1 MDTQDPNKTQLMGSV
16 PSIDADGDATVFMPA
31 NGTPAPAP
39 TPAPRPAAMTSR
51 LRDLPTTELP
61 PRAAQTTVLPD
72 SAPTTAVPTTV
83 APAPAAA
90 PVPDG
95 IDVLG
100 DPCVSPVDLG
110 NLTTA
115 RRPVDLESP
124 VKSTKKKGLPIW
136 GVVLAIVLAL
146 AAMGAG
152 AWYTYEHEYWG
163 GHTVPLVIGLD
174 QQTAT
179 ERLEAAGFK
188 VTVAESAADDGIG
201 TVLAC
206 DPEPGKRAE
215 AKGGATITVAVARTI
230 PQVTGQPME
239 DAQQAL
245 LAAGAVNI
253 HIQPVNS
260 DAEAG
265 TVVSVD
271 PAEGTEFK
279 STDEITLSV
288 ATPYVVPSVVGKNV
302 EEAKAAVEKAGLTAH
317 VNFVKSEKPHNE
329 VIETSP
335 EAGTQASEGDTV
347 ELQVSSPY
355 PDAVEALAQYFS
367 CTSSEVAKY
376 MEDEK
381 YTLTYGSTFSNGDA
395 HAVYTGQNGNMITF
409 TANPEVGSY
418 AGNKSDDVLAA
429 GAPISGVRYVYA
441 SGAAPQGALSE
452 TGDGVR
458 AVMYACGFTG
468 LKETCTASDLEG
480 LGYAADGRHFICA
493 FGEDWQSSWAVLIG
507 GPEGQTNVVAMA
519 FLKSRYS
526 GAVDLSQFGNSP
538 AKFIAY
544 ANLYDSSV
552 VSQKGEGVSAAEV
565 SADNFRSGQ

>member
-1 MDTQDPNKTQLMGSV
+1 MDTQDPNRTQLMGGS
-16 PSIDADGDATVFMPA
+16 PGATGDETVYMPA
-31 NGTPAPAP
+31 GGAPAPAP
-39 TPAPRPAAMTSR
+39 RSAAMTSR

-72 SAPTTAVPTTV
+72 SAPTTV

-90 PVPDG
+90 TTPTPDG

-100 DPCVSPVDLG
+100 DPYASPVDLG
-110 NLTTA
+110 DLTTA

-124 VKSTKKKGLPIW
+124 VKSTKKKSLPIW
-136 GVVLAIVLAL
+136 GVVLAVIFVL

-163 GHTVPLVIGLD
+163 GHTVPLVVGLD

-188 VTVAESAADDGIG
+188 VTVVESAADDGIG

-215 AKGGATITVAVARTI
+215 TKGGATITIAVVRTI

-260 DAEAG
+260 DAAAG
-265 TVVSVD
+265 TVVSVE
-271 PAEGTEFK
+271 PAEGAEFK

-302 EEAKAAVEKAGLTAH
+302 DEAKAAIEKAGLTAH
-317 VNFVKSEKPHNE
+317 VNYVKSEKPHNE

-395 HAVYTGQNGNMITF
+395 HAVYTGAGGNMITF

-441 SGAAPQGALSE
+441 PGAAPQGALSE
-452 TGDGVR
+452 SADGVR
-458 AVMYACGFTG
+458 AVMNACGFTG

-538 AKFIAY
+538 AKLIAY
-544 ANLYDSSV
+544 ANLYDASV
-552 VSQKGEGVSAAEV
+552 VSQKGGSSNAE
-565 SADNFRSGQ
+565 

>member
-1 MDTQDPNKTQLMGSV
+1 MDTQDPNKTQLMGGA
-16 PSIDADGDATVFMPA
+16 PGATGDETAFMPA
-31 NGTPAPAP
+31 SGAPAPAS
-39 TPAPRPAAMTSR
+39 RSAAMTSR

-72 SAPTTAVPTTV
+72 SAPTTV

-90 PVPDG
+90 PTPDG

-100 DPCVSPVDLG
+100 DPYASPVDLG
-110 NLTTA
+110 DLTTA

-136 GVVLAIVLAL
+136 GVVLAVIFVL

-163 GHTVPLVIGLD
+163 GHTVPLVVGLD

-179 ERLEAAGFK
+179 ERLEDAGFK
-188 VTVAESAADDGIG
+188 VTVVESAADDGIG
-201 TVLAC
+201 TVIAC

-215 AKGGATITVAVARTI
+215 TKGGATITVAVARTI

-260 DAEAG
+260 DAAAG
-265 TVVSVD
+265 TVVSVE

-302 EEAKAAVEKAGLTAH
+302 DEAKAAIEKAGLTAH

-355 PDAVEALAQYFS
+355 PDDVEALAQYFS

-381 YTLTYGSTFSNGDA
+381 YALTYGSTFSNGDA
-395 HAVYTGQNGNMITF
+395 HAVYTGQSGNMITF

-441 SGAAPQGALSE
+441 PGAAPQGALSE
-452 TGDGVR
+452 SADGVR
-458 AVMYACGFTG
+458 AVMNACGFTG

-538 AKFIAY
+538 AKLIAY
-544 ANLYDSSV
+544 ANLYDASV
-552 VSQKGEGVSAAEV
+552 VSQKGGGPNAE
-565 SADNFRSGQ
+565 

>member
-16 PSIDADGDATVFMPA
+16 PSIDADGDATVFMPS
-31 NGTPAPAP
+31 NGAPAPAP
-39 TPAPRPAAMTSR
+39 APAPRSAAMTSR

-72 SAPTTAVPTTV
+72 SAPTTV

-90 PVPDG
+90 PAPDG

-100 DPCVSPVDLG
+100 DPYVSPVDLG

-115 RRPVDLESP
+115 RRPVELESP

-188 VTVAESAADDGIG
+188 VTVAESPADDGIG

-215 AKGGATITVAVARTI
+215 TKGGATITVAVARTI

-239 DAQQAL
+239 DAQQTL
-245 LAAGAVNI
+245 LAAGAANI

-544 ANLYDSSV
+544 ANLYDASV
-552 VSQKGEGVSAAEV
+552 VSQKGEGFSAAEV

>member
-31 NGTPAPAP
+31 NGAPVPAP
-39 TPAPRPAAMTSR
+39 TPAPRSAAMTSR
-51 LRDLPTTELP
+51 LRDLPTTEIP

-72 SAPTTAVPTTV
+72 SAPTTV
-83 APAPAAA
+83 APAPTAA

-188 VTVAESAADDGIG
+188 VTVVESAADDGIG

-215 AKGGATITVAVARTI
+215 TKGGATITVAVARTI

-376 MEDEK
+376 MEEEK

-441 SGAAPQGALSE
+441 SGTAPQGALSE

-480 LGYAADGRHFICA
+480 LGIAAEGRHFICA

-544 ANLYDSSV
+544 ANLYDASV

>member
-1 MDTQDPNKTQLMGSV
+1 MDTQDPNKTQLMGGL
-16 PSIDADGDATVFMPA
+16 PSIDATGDETVCMPA
-31 NGTPAPAP
+31 NGAPAPAP
-39 TPAPRPAAMTSR
+39 TPASRSAAMTSR

-72 SAPTTAVPTTV
+72 SAPTTV

-90 PVPDG
+90 SAPDG

-100 DPCVSPVDLG
+100 DPYASPVDLG

-136 GVVLAIVLAL
+136 GVVLAIVLVL

-188 VTVAESAADDGIG
+188 VTVVESAADDGIG
-201 TVLAC
+201 NVLSC

-215 AKGGATITVAVARTI
+215 TKGGATITVAVARTI

-302 EEAKAAVEKAGLTAH
+302 DEAKAAVEKAGLTAH

-429 GAPISGVRYVYA
+429 GVPISGVRYVYA

-544 ANLYDSSV
+544 ANLYDASV

>member
-39 TPAPRPAAMTSR
+39 TPAPRSAAMTSR

-72 SAPTTAVPTTV
+72 SAPTTV

-90 PVPDG
+90 PAPDG

-100 DPCVSPVDLG
+100 DPYVSPVDLG

-136 GVVLAIVLAL
+136 GVVLAIVLVL

-188 VTVAESAADDGIG
+188 VTVVESAADDGIG

-302 EEAKAAVEKAGLTAH
+302 DEAKAAVEKAGLTAH

-376 MEDEK
+376 MEEEK

-507 GPEGQTNVVAMA
+507 GSEGQTNVVAMA

-544 ANLYDSSV
+544 ANLYDASV

>member
-31 NGTPAPAP
+31 NGTLAPAP
-39 TPAPRPAAMTSR
+39 TPAPRSAAMTSR
-51 LRDLPTTELP
+51 LRDLPTTEFP
-61 PRAAQTTVLPD
+61 PRAAQTTMLPD
-72 SAPTTAVPTTV
+72 SAPTTVAPTT
-83 APAPAAA
+83 AAA
-90 PVPDG
+90 PAPDG

-100 DPCVSPVDLG
+100 DPYVSPVDLG

-124 VKSTKKKGLPIW
+124 VKSTKKKGLPVW

-188 VTVAESAADDGIG
+188 VTVVESAADDGIG

-215 AKGGATITVAVARTI
+215 TKGGATITVAVARTI

-265 TVVSVD
+265 TVVSVE

-302 EEAKAAVEKAGLTAH
+302 DEAKAAVEKAGLTAH

-335 EAGTQASEGDTV
+335 AAGTQASEGDTV

-376 MEDEK
+376 MEEEK

-441 SGAAPQGALSE
+441 SGAAPQGTLSE
-452 TGDGVR
+452 SADGVR

-544 ANLYDSSV
+544 ANLYDASV
-552 VSQKGEGVSAAEV
+552 VSQKGEGFSAAEV

>member
-1 MDTQDPNKTQLMGSV
+1 MDTQDPNKTQLMGGASGA
-16 PSIDADGDATVFMPA
+16 SGDETVCMPA
-31 NGTPAPAP
+31 SGAPAPAP
-39 TPAPRPAAMTSR
+39 RSAAMTSR

-61 PRAAQTTVLPD
+61 PRAAQTTALPD
-72 SAPTTAVPTTV
+72 SAPATV

-90 PVPDG
+90 TMPTPDG

-100 DPCVSPVDLG
+100 DPYASPVDLG
-110 NLTTA
+110 DLTTA

-124 VKSTKKKGLPIW
+124 VKSTKKKSLPIW
-136 GVVLAIVLAL
+136 GVVLAVIFVL

-163 GHTVPLVIGLD
+163 GHTVPLVVGLD

-179 ERLEAAGFK
+179 ERLEATGFK
-188 VTVAESAADDGIG
+188 VTVAEAAADDGIG
-201 TVLAC
+201 TVIAC
-206 DPEPGKRAE
+206 NPEPGKRAE
-215 AKGGATITVAVARTI
+215 TKGGATITVAVARTI

-260 DAEAG
+260 DAAAG
-265 TVVSVD
+265 TVVSVE

-279 STDEITLSV
+279 STDEIALSV

-302 EEAKAAVEKAGLTAH
+302 DDAKAAVEKAGLTAH

-329 VIETSP
+329 VIESSP

-355 PDAVEALAQYFS
+355 PDDVEALAQYFS

-395 HAVYTGQNGNMITF
+395 HAVYTGAGGNMITF

-418 AGNKSDDVLAA
+418 AGNKTDDVLAA

-441 SGAAPQGALSE
+441 PGAAPQGALSE
-452 TGDGVR
+452 SADGVR
-458 AVMYACGFTG
+458 AVMNACGFTG

-538 AKFIAY
+538 AKLIAY
-544 ANLYDSSV
+544 ANLYDASV
-552 VSQKGEGVSAAEV
+552 VSQKGGSSNAE
-565 SADNFRSGQ
+565 

>member
-1 MDTQDPNKTQLMGSV
+1 MDTQDPNKTQLMGGA
-16 PSIDADGDATVFMPA
+16 PGATGDETAFMPA
-31 NGTPAPAP
+31 SGAPAPAP
-39 TPAPRPAAMTSR
+39 RSAAMTSR

-61 PRAAQTTVLPD
+61 PRAAQTTALPD
-72 SAPTTAVPTTV
+72 SAPAAVA
-83 APAPAAA
+83 APA
-90 PVPDG
+90 PDG

-100 DPCVSPVDLG
+100 D
-110 NLTTA
+110 LTTA

-136 GVVLAIVLAL
+136 GVVLAVVLVL

-163 GHTVPLVIGLD
+163 GRTVPLVVGLD

-179 ERLEAAGFK
+179 ERLEDAGFK
-188 VTVAESAADDGIG
+188 VTVVESAADDGIG
-201 TVLAC
+201 TVIAC
-206 DPEPGKRAE
+206 DPEPGRRAE
-215 AKGGATITVAVARTI
+215 TKGGATITVAVARTI

-260 DAEAG
+260 DAAAG
-265 TVVSVD
+265 TVVSVE

-302 EEAKAAVEKAGLTAH
+302 DEAKAAVEKAGLAVH

-355 PDAVEALAQYFS
+355 PDDVEALAQYFS

-381 YTLTYGSTFSNGDA
+381 YALTYGSTFSNGDA
-395 HAVYTGQNGNMITF
+395 HAVYTGHSGNMITF

-441 SGAAPQGALSE
+441 PGAAPQGALSE
-452 TGDGVR
+452 SADGVR
-458 AVMYACGFTG
+458 AVMNACGFTG

-493 FGEDWQSSWAVLIG
+493 FGEDWRSSWAVLVG

-538 AKFIAY
+538 AKLIAY
-544 ANLYDSSV
+544 ANLYDASV
-552 VSQKGEGVSAAEV
+552 VSQKGGSSNAE
-565 SADNFRSGQ
+565 

>member
-1 MDTQDPNKTQLMGSV
+1 MDTQDPNKTQLMGGAPGAS
-16 PSIDADGDATVFMPA
+16 GDETVYMPA
-31 NGTPAPAP
+31 SGAPAPAP
-39 TPAPRPAAMTSR
+39 RSAALTSR

-72 SAPTTAVPTTV
+72 STPTTV

-90 PVPDG
+90 ATPTPDG
-95 IDVLG
+95 IDALG
-100 DPCVSPVDLG
+100 DPYVSPVDLG
-110 NLTTA
+110 DLTTA

-136 GVVLAIVLAL
+136 GVVLAIIFVL

-152 AWYTYEHEYWG
+152 AWYTYEREYWG
-163 GHTVPLVIGLD
+163 GHTVPLVVGLD

-215 AKGGATITVAVARTI
+215 TKGGATITVAVARTI

-260 DAEAG
+260 DAAAG
-265 TVVSVD
+265 TVVSVE

-302 EEAKAAVEKAGLTAH
+302 DEAKAAIEKAGLTAH

-329 VIETSP
+329 VIESSP

-355 PDAVEALAQYFS
+355 PDNVEALAQYFS

-381 YTLTYGSTFSNGDA
+381 YALTYGSTFSNGDA
-395 HAVYTGQNGNMITF
+395 HAVYTGQSGNMITF

-441 SGAAPQGALSE
+441 PGAAPQGALSE
-452 TGDGVR
+452 SADGVR
-458 AVMYACGFTG
+458 AVMNACGFTG

-480 LGYAADGRHFICA
+480 LGYTADGRHFICA

-538 AKFIAY
+538 AKLIAY
-544 ANLYDSSV
+544 ANLYDASV
-552 VSQKGEGVSAAEV
+552 VSQKGGSSNAE
-565 SADNFRSGQ
+565 

>member
-1 MDTQDPNKTQLMGSV
+1 MDTQDPNKTQLMGGV

-31 NGTPAPAP
+31 NGAPAPAPAP
-39 TPAPRPAAMTSR
+39 TPAPRSAAMTSR

-61 PRAAQTTVLPD
+61 PRAVQTSVLPD
-72 SAPTTAVPTTV
+72 SAPTTAAPT
-83 APAPAAA
+83 AAA
-90 PVPDG
+90 PAPDG
-95 IDVLG
+95 IDALG
-100 DPCVSPVDLG
+100 DPYVSPVDLG

-136 GVVLAIVLAL
+136 GVVLAIVFAL

-152 AWYTYEHEYWG
+152 AWYAYEHEYWG

-188 VTVAESAADDGIG
+188 VTVVESPADDGIG
-201 TVLAC
+201 AVLAC

-215 AKGGATITVAVARTI
+215 TKGGATITVAVARTI

-302 EEAKAAVEKAGLTAH
+302 DEAKAAVEKAGLTAH

-335 EAGTQASEGDTV
+335 DAGTQASEGDTV

-480 LGYAADGRHFICA
+480 LGYAAEGRHFICA

-544 ANLYDSSV
+544 ANLYDASV

>member
-1 MDTQDPNKTQLMGSV
+1 MDTQDPNKTQLMGGA
-16 PSIDADGDATVFMPA
+16 PGATGDETAFMPA
-31 NGTPAPAP
+31 SGAPAPAP
-39 TPAPRPAAMTSR
+39 RSAAMTSR

-61 PRAAQTTVLPD
+61 PRAAQTTALPD
-72 SAPTTAVPTTV
+72 SAPAAVA
-83 APAPAAA
+83 APA
-90 PVPDG
+90 PDG

-100 DPCVSPVDLG
+100 DPYVSPVDLG
-110 NLTTA
+110 DLTTA

-136 GVVLAIVLAL
+136 GVVLAIIFVL

-163 GHTVPLVIGLD
+163 GRTVPLVIGLD

-188 VTVAESAADDGIG
+188 VTVAEAAVDDGIG
-201 TVLAC
+201 TVIAC
-206 DPEPGKRAE
+206 NPEPGKRAE
-215 AKGGATITVAVARTI
+215 TKGGATITVAVARTI

-260 DAEAG
+260 DAAAG
-265 TVVSVD
+265 TVVSVE

-302 EEAKAAVEKAGLTAH
+302 DEAKAAIEKAGLTAH

-335 EAGTQASEGDTV
+335 EAGAQASEGDTV

-355 PDAVEALAQYFS
+355 PDDVEALAQYFS

-381 YTLTYGSTFSNGDA
+381 YALTYGSTFSNGDA
-395 HAVYTGQNGNMITF
+395 HAVYTGQSGNMITF

-418 AGNKSDDVLAA
+418 AGNKTDDVLAA

-441 SGAAPQGALSE
+441 PGAAPQGALSE
-452 TGDGVR
+452 SADGVR
-458 AVMYACGFTG
+458 AVMNACGFTG

-480 LGYAADGRHFICA
+480 FGYAADGRHFICA

-507 GPEGQTNVVAMA
+507 GPGGQTNVVAMA

-538 AKFIAY
+538 AKLIAY
-544 ANLYDSSV
+544 ANLYDASV
-552 VSQKGEGVSAAEV
+552 VSQKGGSSNAE
-565 SADNFRSGQ
+565 

>member
-1 MDTQDPNKTQLMGSV
+1 MDTQDPNKTQLMGGL
-16 PSIDADGDATVFMPA
+16 PSIDANGDETVCMPA
-31 NGTPAPAP
+31 NGAPAPAP
-39 TPAPRPAAMTSR
+39 RSSAMTSR

-61 PRAAQTTVLPD
+61 PRAAQTTALPD
-72 SAPTTAVPTTV
+72 SAPTTV
-83 APAPAAA
+83 APAPAPASAA
-90 PVPDG
+90 PDG

-100 DPCVSPVDLG
+100 DPYASPVDLG

-124 VKSTKKKGLPIW
+124 GKSTKKKGLPIW
-136 GVVLAIVLAL
+136 GVVLAIAFAL

-188 VTVAESAADDGIG
+188 VTVVESAADDGIG
-201 TVLAC
+201 TVLYC

-215 AKGGATITVAVARTI
+215 TKGGATITVAVARTI

-239 DAQQAL
+239 DARQAL

-279 STDEITLSV
+279 STDQITLSV
-288 ATPYVVPSVVGKNV
+288 ATPYVVPSVVGKSV
-302 EEAKAAVEKAGLTAH
+302 DEAKAAVEKAGLTAH

-335 EAGTQASEGDTV
+335 AAGTQASEGDTV

-355 PDAVEALAQYFS
+355 PDAAEALAQYFS

-395 HAVYTGQNGNMITF
+395 HAVYTGASGNMITF

-418 AGNKSDDVLAA
+418 AGNKTDDVLAA

-458 AVMYACGFTG
+458 TVMYACGFTG

-544 ANLYDSSV
+544 ANLYDASV
-552 VSQKGEGVSAAEV
+552 VSQKGEGISAAEV

>member
-31 NGTPAPAP
+31 NGAPVPAP

-72 SAPTTAVPTTV
+72 SAPTTVAPTT
-83 APAPAAA
+83 AAA
-90 PVPDG
+90 PAPDG

-100 DPCVSPVDLG
+100 DPYVSPVDLG

-124 VKSTKKKGLPIW
+124 VKSTKRKGLPIW
-136 GVVLAIVLAL
+136 GVVLAIVLVL

-179 ERLEAAGFK
+179 KRLEAAGFE
-188 VTVAESAADDGIG
+188 VTVVESPADDGIG

-215 AKGGATITVAVARTI
+215 TKGGATITVAVARTI

-302 EEAKAAVEKAGLTAH
+302 DEAKAAIEKAGLTAH

-452 TGDGVR
+452 TGDGIR

-480 LGYAADGRHFICA
+480 LGYAAGGRHFICA

-544 ANLYDSSV
+544 ANLYDASV

>member
-1 MDTQDPNKTQLMGSV
+1 MDTQDPNKTQLMGIV

-31 NGTPAPAP
+31 NGAPVPAP
-39 TPAPRPAAMTSR
+39 TPASRSAAMTSR
-51 LRDLPTTELP
+51 LRDLPTTEIP

-72 SAPTTAVPTTV
+72 SAPTTV

-90 PVPDG
+90 PAPDG

-100 DPCVSPVDLG
+100 DPYVSPVDLG

-136 GVVLAIVLAL
+136 GVVLAIVLVL

-174 QQTAT
+174 QQAAT

-188 VTVAESAADDGIG
+188 VTVVESAADDGIG

-215 AKGGATITVAVARTI
+215 TKGGATITVAVARTI

-302 EEAKAAVEKAGLTAH
+302 DEAKAAVEKAGLTAH

-376 MEDEK
+376 MEEEK

-409 TANPEVGSY
+409 TANPEIGSY

-441 SGAAPQGALSE
+441 SGAAPQGTLSE
-452 TGDGVR
+452 SADGVR

-544 ANLYDSSV
+544 ANLYDASV

>member
-72 SAPTTAVPTTV
+72 SAPTTV

-90 PVPDG
+90 PAPDG

-100 DPCVSPVDLG
+100 DPYVSPVDLG

-136 GVVLAIVLAL
+136 GVVLAIVLVL

-215 AKGGATITVAVARTI
+215 TKGGATITVAVARTI
-230 PQVTGQPME
+230 PQVAGQPME

-302 EEAKAAVEKAGLTAH
+302 DEAKAAVEKAGLTAH

-381 YTLTYGSTFSNGDA
+381 YALTYGSTFSNGDA

-441 SGAAPQGALSE
+441 SGTAPQGALSE
-452 TGDGVR
+452 SADGVR

-468 LKETCTASDLEG
+468 LKETCMASDLES

-544 ANLYDSSV
+544 ANLYDASV

>member
-1 MDTQDPNKTQLMGSV
+1 MDTLDPNKTQLMGGL
-16 PSIDADGDATVFMPA
+16 PSIDGAGDETVFMPA
-31 NGTPAPAP
+31 GGAP
-39 TPAPRPAAMTSR
+39 TPVSRPAAMTSR

-72 SAPTTAVPTTV
+72 SAPATV

-90 PVPDG
+90 PAPDG
-95 IDVLG
+95 IDALG
-100 DPCVSPVDLG
+100 DPYASPVDLG

-136 GVVLAIVLAL
+136 GVVLAIVFAL

-188 VTVAESAADDGIG
+188 VTVVESTADDGIG
-201 TVLAC
+201 TVLTC

-215 AKGGATITVAVARTI
+215 TKGGATITVAIARTI
-230 PQVTGQPME
+230 PQVTGQSME

-265 TVVSVD
+265 AVVSVE

-279 STDEITLSV
+279 STDQITLSV

-302 EEAKAAVEKAGLTAH
+302 DEAKAAVEKAGLTAH

-335 EAGTQASEGDTV
+335 EAGAQASEGDTV

-367 CTSSEVAKY
+367 CTSSEAAKY

-452 TGDGVR
+452 SADGVR

-480 LGYAADGRHFICA
+480 LGFAAEGRHFICA

-526 GAVDLSQFGNSP
+526 GAVDLSRFGNSP
-538 AKFIAY
+538 SKFIAY
-544 ANLYDSSV
+544 ANLYDASA
-552 VSQKGEGVSAAEV
+552 VSQKGEGISAAEV

>member
-1 MDTQDPNKTQLMGSV
+1 MDIQDPNKTQLMGGA
-16 PSIDADGDATVFMPA
+16 PGATGDETAFMPA
-31 NGTPAPAP
+31 SGAPAPAP
-39 TPAPRPAAMTSR
+39 RSAAMTSR

-61 PRAAQTTVLPD
+61 PRAAQTTALPD
-72 SAPTTAVPTTV
+72 SAPAAVA
-83 APAPAAA
+83 APA
-90 PVPDG
+90 PDG

-100 DPCVSPVDLG
+100 DPYASPVDLG
-110 NLTTA
+110 DLTTA

-136 GVVLAIVLAL
+136 GVVLAIIFVL

-179 ERLEAAGFK
+179 ERLEDAGFK
-188 VTVAESAADDGIG
+188 VTVVESAADDSVG

-215 AKGGATITVAVARTI
+215 TKGGATITVAVARTI

-260 DAEAG
+260 DAAAG
-265 TVVSVD
+265 TVVSVE

-288 ATPYVVPSVVGKNV
+288 ATPYVVPSVVGKSV
-302 EEAKAAVEKAGLTAH
+302 DEAKAAIEKAGLTAH
-317 VNFVKSEKPHNE
+317 VNFAKSEKPHNE
-329 VIETSP
+329 VIGSSP

-355 PDAVEALAQYFS
+355 PDDVEALAQYFS

-381 YTLTYGSTFSNGDA
+381 YALTYGSTFSNGDA
-395 HAVYTGQNGNMITF
+395 HAVYTGQSGNMITF

-418 AGNKSDDVLAA
+418 AGNKTDDVLAA

-441 SGAAPQGALSE
+441 PGAAPQGALSE
-452 TGDGVR
+452 SADGVC
-458 AVMYACGFTG
+458 AVMNACGFTG

-480 LGYAADGRHFICA
+480 FGYAADGRHFICA

-538 AKFIAY
+538 AKLIAY
-544 ANLYDSSV
+544 ANLYDASV
-552 VSQKGEGVSAAEV
+552 VSQKGGSSNAE
-565 SADNFRSGQ
+565 

>member
-16 PSIDADGDATVFMPA
+16 PSIDADGDATVFMPT

-39 TPAPRPAAMTSR
+39 TPAPRSAAMTSR

-61 PRAAQTTVLPD
+61 PRAAQTTMLPD
-72 SAPTTAVPTTV
+72 SAPTTV

-90 PVPDG
+90 PAPDG

-100 DPCVSPVDLG
+100 DPYVSPVDLG

-115 RRPVDLESP
+115 RRPVELESP

-136 GVVLAIVLAL
+136 GVVLAIVLVL
-146 AAMGAG
+146 AAMGFG

-188 VTVAESAADDGIG
+188 VTVVESAADDGIG

-265 TVVSVD
+265 TVVSVE

-544 ANLYDSSV
+544 ANLYDASV
-552 VSQKGEGVSAAEV
+552 VSQKGEGFSAAEV

>member
-39 TPAPRPAAMTSR
+39 TPAPRSAAMTSR

-61 PRAAQTTVLPD
+61 PRAAQTTMLPD
-72 SAPTTAVPTTV
+72 SAPTTV

-90 PVPDG
+90 PDG

-100 DPCVSPVDLG
+100 DPYVSPVDLG

-115 RRPVDLESP
+115 RRPVELESP

-136 GVVLAIVLAL
+136 GVVLAIVLVL
-146 AAMGAG
+146 AAMGFG

-188 VTVAESAADDGIG
+188 VTVVESAADDGIG
-201 TVLAC
+201 TVLAS

-265 TVVSVD
+265 TVVSVE

-452 TGDGVR
+452 TGDGIR

-480 LGYAADGRHFICA
+480 LGYAAGGRHFICA

-544 ANLYDSSV
+544 ANLYDASV

>member
-1 MDTQDPNKTQLMGSV
+1 MDTHDPNKTQLMGNV
-16 PSIDADGDATVFMPA
+16 PSIDATGDETVFMPA
-31 NGTPAPAP
+31 PST
-39 TPAPRPAAMTSR
+39 RPAAMTSR

-61 PRAAQTTVLPD
+61 PRATQTTVLPD
-72 SAPTTAVPTTV
+72 SAPTTV
-83 APAPAAA
+83 APTAAA
-90 PVPDG
+90 PAPDG

-100 DPCVSPVDLG
+100 DPYVSPVDLG

-188 VTVAESAADDGIG
+188 VTVVESPADDGIG

-215 AKGGATITVAVARTI
+215 TKGGATITVAVARTI

-302 EEAKAAVEKAGLTAH
+302 DEAKAAVEKAGLTAH

-429 GAPISGVRYVYA
+429 GAPISGVRYVFA
-441 SGAAPQGALSE
+441 SGAAPQGALFE

-544 ANLYDSSV
+544 ANLYDASV

>member
-1 MDTQDPNKTQLMGSV
+1 MDTQDPNKTQLMGGASG
-16 PSIDADGDATVFMPA
+16 ATGDGTVSMPA
-31 NGTPAPAP
+31 NGAPAPAP
-39 TPAPRPAAMTSR
+39 RSAAMTSR

-61 PRAAQTTVLPD
+61 PRAAQTTALPD
-72 SAPTTAVPTTV
+72 SAPTTV

-90 PVPDG
+90 ATPTPDG

-100 DPCVSPVDLG
+100 DPYVSPVDLG
-110 NLTTA
+110 DLTTA

-136 GVVLAIVLAL
+136 GVVLAIIFVL

-163 GHTVPLVIGLD
+163 GHTVPLVVGLD

-179 ERLEAAGFK
+179 ERLEGAGFK
-188 VTVAESAADDGIG
+188 VTVVESTADDGIG

-215 AKGGATITVAVARTI
+215 TKGGATITVAVARTI

-260 DAEAG
+260 DAAAG
-265 TVVSVD
+265 TVVSVE

-302 EEAKAAVEKAGLTAH
+302 DEAKAAIEKAGLTAH

-329 VIETSP
+329 VIESSP
-335 EAGTQASEGDTV
+335 EAGAQASEGDTV

-355 PDAVEALAQYFS
+355 PDDVEALTQYFS

-395 HAVYTGQNGNMITF
+395 HAVYTGADGNMITF

-418 AGNKSDDVLAA
+418 AGNKTDDVLAA

-441 SGAAPQGALSE
+441 PGAAPQGALSE
-452 TGDGVR
+452 SADGVR
-458 AVMYACGFTG
+458 AVMNACGFTG

-480 LGYAADGRHFICA
+480 LGYTADGRHFICA

-538 AKFIAY
+538 AKLIAY
-544 ANLYDSSV
+544 ANLYDASV
-552 VSQKGEGVSAAEV
+552 VSQKGGSSNAE
-565 SADNFRSGQ
+565 

>member
-1 MDTQDPNKTQLMGSV
+1 
-16 PSIDADGDATVFMPA
+16 
-31 NGTPAPAP
+31 
-39 TPAPRPAAMTSR
+39 
-51 LRDLPTTELP
+51 
-61 PRAAQTTVLPD
+61 
-72 SAPTTAVPTTV
+72 
-83 APAPAAA
+83 
-90 PVPDG
+90 
-95 IDVLG
+95 
-100 DPCVSPVDLG
+100 
-110 NLTTA
+110 
-115 RRPVDLESP
+115 
-124 VKSTKKKGLPIW
+124 
-136 GVVLAIVLAL
+136 
-146 AAMGAG
+146 MGAG
-152 AWYTYEHEYWG
+152 AWCTYEHEYWG
-163 GHTVPLVIGLD
+163 GHTVPLVVGLD

-179 ERLEAAGFK
+179 ERLEDAGFK
-188 VTVAESAADDGIG
+188 VTVVESAADDGIG

-215 AKGGATITVAVARTI
+215 TKGGATITVAVARTI

-239 DAQQAL
+239 GAQQAL

-260 DAEAG
+260 DAAAG
-265 TVVSVD
+265 TVVSVE

-279 STDEITLSV
+279 STDEIILSV

-302 EEAKAAVEKAGLTAH
+302 DEAKAAIEKAGLTAH

-335 EAGTQASEGDTV
+335 AAGTQASEGDTV

-355 PDAVEALAQYFS
+355 PDAVESLAQYFS

-381 YTLTYGSTFSNGDA
+381 YALTYGSTFSNGDA
-395 HAVYTGQNGNMITF
+395 HAVYTGADGNMITF

-441 SGAAPQGALSE
+441 PGAAPQGALSE
-452 TGDGVR
+452 SADGAR
-458 AVMYACGFTG
+458 AVMNACGFTG

-538 AKFIAY
+538 AKLIAY
-544 ANLYDSSV
+544 ANLYDASV
-552 VSQKGEGVSAAEV
+552 VSQKGGSSNAE
-565 SADNFRSGQ
+565 

>member
-367 CTSSEVAKY
+367 CTSSEAAKY

-418 AGNKSDDVLAA
+418 AGNKSDDVLTA

>member
-31 NGTPAPAP
+31 NGAPVPAPAP
-39 TPAPRPAAMTSR
+39 APAPRSAAMTSR

-72 SAPTTAVPTTV
+72 SAPTTVAPTT
-83 APAPAAA
+83 AAA
-90 PVPDG
+90 PAPDG

-136 GVVLAIVLAL
+136 GVVLAIVLVL

-152 AWYTYEHEYWG
+152 AWYAYEHEYWG

-174 QQTAT
+174 QQAAT

-201 TVLAC
+201 TVLSC

-215 AKGGATITVAVARTI
+215 TKGGATITVAVARMI

-265 TVVSVD
+265 TVVSVE

-302 EEAKAAVEKAGLTAH
+302 DEAKAAVEKAGLTAH

-335 EAGTQASEGDTV
+335 EAGTQASEGDTM

-376 MEDEK
+376 MEEEK

-418 AGNKSDDVLAA
+418 AGNKFDDVLAA

-544 ANLYDSSV
+544 ANLYDASV

>member
-1 MDTQDPNKTQLMGSV
+1 MDTQDPNKTQLMGGV
-16 PSIDADGDATVFMPA
+16 PSIDADGGATVFMPA
-31 NGTPAPAP
+31 NGAPVPAPAP
-39 TPAPRPAAMTSR
+39 APAPRSAAMTSR

-72 SAPTTAVPTTV
+72 SAPTTV

-90 PVPDG
+90 PAPDG

-100 DPCVSPVDLG
+100 DPYVSPVDLG

-146 AAMGAG
+146 AAMGFG

-174 QQTAT
+174 QQAAT

-188 VTVAESAADDGIG
+188 VTVVESAADDGIG

-215 AKGGATITVAVARTI
+215 TKGGATITVAVARTI

-239 DAQQAL
+239 EAQQAL

-265 TVVSVD
+265 TVVSVE

-302 EEAKAAVEKAGLTAH
+302 DEAKAAVEKAGLTAH
-317 VNFVKSEKPHNE
+317 VTFVKSEKPHNE

-335 EAGTQASEGDTV
+335 AAGTQASEGDTV

-376 MEDEK
+376 MEEEK

-441 SGAAPQGALSE
+441 SGAAPQSALSE

-544 ANLYDSSV
+544 ANLYDASV

>member
-1 MDTQDPNKTQLMGSV
+1 MDTQDPNKMQLMGGV
-16 PSIDADGDATVFMPA
+16 PGAAGDATVFMPA
-31 NGTPAPAP
+31 NGAPAPAP
-39 TPAPRPAAMTSR
+39 APAPRSAAMTSR

-72 SAPTTAVPTTV
+72 SAPTTA
-83 APAPAAA
+83 APA
-90 PVPDG
+90 PDG
-95 IDVLG
+95 IDALG
-100 DPCVSPVDLG
+100 DPYASPVDLG

-188 VTVAESAADDGIG
+188 VTVVESAADDGIG
-201 TVLAC
+201 AVLAC

-215 AKGGATITVAVARTI
+215 TKGGATITVAVARTI

-302 EEAKAAVEKAGLTAH
+302 DEAKAAIEKAGLTAH

-376 MEDEK
+376 MEEEK

-544 ANLYDSSV
+544 ANLYDASV

>member
-39 TPAPRPAAMTSR
+39 APAPRPAAMTSR

>member
-31 NGTPAPAP
+31 NGAPVPAPAP
-39 TPAPRPAAMTSR
+39 APRSAAMTSR

-72 SAPTTAVPTTV
+72 SAPTTV

-136 GVVLAIVLAL
+136 GVVLAIVLVL
-146 AAMGAG
+146 AAMGFG

-174 QQTAT
+174 QQAAT

-188 VTVAESAADDGIG
+188 VTVVESAADDGIG

-376 MEDEK
+376 MEEEK

-544 ANLYDSSV
+544 ANLYDASV
-552 VSQKGEGVSAAEV
+552 VSQKGEGFSAAEV

>member
-1 MDTQDPNKTQLMGSV
+1 MDTQDPNKTQLMGGASGT
-16 PSIDADGDATVFMPA
+16 SGDETVYMPA
-31 NGTPAPAP
+31 SGAPAPAP
-39 TPAPRPAAMTSR
+39 RSAAMTSR

-61 PRAAQTTVLPD
+61 PRDAQTTALPD
-72 SAPTTAVPTTV
+72 SAPTTV

-90 PVPDG
+90 ATPTPDG

-100 DPCVSPVDLG
+100 DPYVSPVDLG
-110 NLTTA
+110 DLTTA

-136 GVVLAIVLAL
+136 GVVLAIVLVL

-163 GHTVPLVIGLD
+163 GHTVPLVVGLD

-179 ERLEAAGFK
+179 ERLEDAGFK
-188 VTVAESAADDGIG
+188 VTVVESTADDGIG

-215 AKGGATITVAVARTI
+215 TKGGATITVAVARTI

-260 DAEAG
+260 DAAAG
-265 TVVSVD
+265 TVVSVE

-302 EEAKAAVEKAGLTAH
+302 DDAKAAIEKTGLTAH

-329 VIETSP
+329 VIESSP
-335 EAGTQASEGDTV
+335 EAGAQASEGDTV

-355 PDAVEALAQYFS
+355 PDDVEALAQYFS

-395 HAVYTGQNGNMITF
+395 HAVYTGAGGNMITF

-418 AGNKSDDVLAA
+418 AGNKTNDILAA

-441 SGAAPQGALSE
+441 PGAAPQGALSE
-452 TGDGVR
+452 SADGVR
-458 AVMYACGFTG
+458 AVMNACGFTG

-538 AKFIAY
+538 AKLIAY
-544 ANLYDSSV
+544 ANLYDASV
-552 VSQKGEGVSAAEV
+552 VSQKGGSSNAE
-565 SADNFRSGQ
+565 

>member
-1 MDTQDPNKTQLMGSV
+1 MDTQDPNKTQLMGG
-16 PSIDADGDATVFMPA
+16 ATGATGDETVYMPA
-31 NGTPAPAP
+31 SGAPAP
-39 TPAPRPAAMTSR
+39 VPRSAALTSR

-72 SAPTTAVPTTV
+72 STPTTV

-90 PVPDG
+90 ATPTPDG
-95 IDVLG
+95 IDALG
-100 DPCVSPVDLG
+100 DPYVSPVDLG
-110 NLTTA
+110 DLTTA

-136 GVVLAIVLAL
+136 GVVLAVIFAL

-163 GHTVPLVIGLD
+163 GRTVPLVIGLD

-188 VTVAESAADDGIG
+188 VTVAEAAADDGIG
-201 TVLAC
+201 TVIAC

-215 AKGGATITVAVARTI
+215 TKGGATITVAVARTI

-239 DAQQAL
+239 DVQQAL

-260 DAEAG
+260 DAAAG
-265 TVVSVD
+265 TVVSVE

-302 EEAKAAVEKAGLTAH
+302 DEAKAAIEKAGLTAH

-329 VIETSP
+329 VIESSP

-355 PDAVEALAQYFS
+355 PDDVEALAQYFS

-381 YTLTYGSTFSNGDA
+381 CTLTYGSTFSNGDA
-395 HAVYTGQNGNMITF
+395 HAVYTGQSGNMITF

-418 AGNKSDDVLAA
+418 AGNKTDDVLAA

-441 SGAAPQGALSE
+441 PGAAPQGALSE
-452 TGDGVR
+452 SADGVR
-458 AVMYACGFTG
+458 AVMNACGFTG

-480 LGYAADGRHFICA
+480 LGYTADGRHFICA

-538 AKFIAY
+538 AKLIAY
-544 ANLYDSSV
+544 ANLYDASV
-552 VSQKGEGVSAAEV
+552 VSQKGGSSNAE
-565 SADNFRSGQ
+565 

>member
-16 PSIDADGDATVFMPA
+16 PSIDADGDASVFMPS
-31 NGTPAPAP
+31 NGAAVPAP
-39 TPAPRPAAMTSR
+39 TPAPRSAAMTSR

-72 SAPTTAVPTTV
+72 SAPTTA
-83 APAPAAA
+83 APA
-90 PVPDG
+90 PDG

-100 DPCVSPVDLG
+100 DPYVSPVDLG

-136 GVVLAIVLAL
+136 GVVLAIVLVL

-152 AWYTYEHEYWG
+152 AWYAYEHEYWG
-163 GHTVPLVIGLD
+163 GHTVPLIIGLD

-188 VTVAESAADDGIG
+188 VTVAESPADDGIG

-215 AKGGATITVAVARTI
+215 TKGGATITVAVARTI

-265 TVVSVD
+265 TVVSVE

-302 EEAKAAVEKAGLTAH
+302 DEAKAAVEKAGLTAH

-441 SGAAPQGALSE
+441 SGAAPQGTLSE
-452 TGDGVR
+452 SADGVR

-544 ANLYDSSV
+544 ANLYDASV
-552 VSQKGEGVSAAEV
+552 VSQKGEGFSAAEV

>member
-1 MDTQDPNKTQLMGSV
+1 MDTQDPNRTQLMGGAPGAS
-16 PSIDADGDATVFMPA
+16 GDETVYMPA
-31 NGTPAPAP
+31 SGAPAPAP
-39 TPAPRPAAMTSR
+39 RSAAMTSR

-72 SAPTTAVPTTV
+72 SAPTTVAP

-90 PVPDG
+90 PAPDG

-100 DPCVSPVDLG
+100 DPYASPVDLG
-110 NLTTA
+110 DLTTA

-136 GVVLAIVLAL
+136 GVVLAIIFVL

-179 ERLEAAGFK
+179 ERLEDAGFK
-188 VTVAESAADDGIG
+188 VTVVESAADDGIG
-201 TVLAC
+201 TVIAC

-260 DAEAG
+260 DAAAG
-265 TVVSVD
+265 TVVSVE

-302 EEAKAAVEKAGLTAH
+302 DEAKAAIEKAGLTAH

-329 VIETSP
+329 VIESSP

-355 PDAVEALAQYFS
+355 PDNVEALAQYFS

-381 YTLTYGSTFSNGDA
+381 YALTYGSTFSNGDA
-395 HAVYTGQNGNMITF
+395 HAVYTGQSGNMITF

-441 SGAAPQGALSE
+441 PGAAPQGALSE
-452 TGDGVR
+452 SADGVR
-458 AVMYACGFTG
+458 AVMNACGFTG

-538 AKFIAY
+538 AKLIAY
-544 ANLYDSSV
+544 ANLYDASV
-552 VSQKGEGVSAAEV
+552 VSQKGGSPNAE
-565 SADNFRSGQ
+565 